1 MMIRA
6 LLVVFGLLCSAIA
19 PASAQGCGPTNPN
32 CVVIT
37 APNGDSSTKAASTKF
52 VQNAFAGGSTLSPS
66 SIALASGQ
74 IVIGQVSGFGA
85 AEPVSGDLALSNA
98 GVFTFN
104 TVNANVGSFG
114 SVTSCVAV
122 TTNGKGLIT
131 AVSAAT
137 CTPAIASVTGLGAGV
152 ATFLGTPSGANLAA
166 ALTSALP
173 VTKGGTG
180 QATAPVTSVT
190 AGAGLNGGAITSVG
204 TVSLRPITSQ
214 YLISGSNLT
223 YTTPANVSYIELF
236 IRGGGSG
243 GLGSGTTPG
252 TGNGGNP
259 TCWNTSGTAC
269 TSPVYQAGG
278 AGVATVAATGGAGG
292 TVSGSGSCNQ
302 SFTGNVGQ
310 GADGATTNSY
320 GGRGAGAG
328 GGQGGAGA
336 NAGQAAQV
344 NSGGGG
350 GGGGI
355 NATGPSGSGGGEGA
369 YCYAV
374 ISAPAGT
381 YVYTIGTNSG
391 GGTAGTGGS
400 AGGPGAAGN
409 ILVVEH

>member
-1 MMIRA
+1 MNRSIVA
-6 LLVVFGLLCSAIA
+6 LVAGLLACAGVHAQSPGTVTNHAFAIGKGA
-19 PASAQGCGPTNPN
+19 GVTGYASLLCGSAQLAVGQTAANPV
-32 CVVIT
+32 CQTVT
-37 APNGDSSTKAASTKF
+37 GD
-52 VQNAFAGGSTLSPS
+52 GTLSAAGVLAVTKTGGVALT
-66 SIALASGQ
+66 ALATT
-74 IVIGQVSGFGA
+74 VPA
-85 AEPVSGDLALSNA
+85 AN
-98 GVFTFN
+98 
-104 TVNANVGSFG
+104 
-114 SVTSCVAV
+114 
-122 TTNGKGLIT
+122 
-131 AVSAAT
+131 
-137 CTPAIASVTGLGAGV
+137 V
-152 ATFLGTPSGANLAA
+152 ATFLTTPSGANLAA

-180 QATAPVTSVT
+180 QTTAPVTSVT
-190 AGAGLNGGAITSVG
+190 AGPGLNGGAITSTG
-204 TVSLRPITSQ
+204 TISLRPITSQ
-214 YLISGSNLT
+214 YLITGTNLT

-243 GLGSGTTPG
+243 GLGSGTTAG
-252 TGNGGNP
+252 AGNGGNP
-259 TCWNTSGTAC
+259 SCWNTSGTAC

-278 AGVATVAATGGAGG
+278 GGVATVAATGGAGG
-292 TVSGSGSCNQ
+292 TVAGSGSCNQ

-336 NAGQAAQV
+336 NPGQAAQV